1 MVRLLGLSL
10 RDSDESP
17 REITITSQINRAS
30 ESGENGWLIRFFDSA
45 FFCEWIAVSYL
56 YKHDHPGVRDYLC
69 NRMYTL
75 PLPGIESYLFQVCY
89 LMVHKPSPSLDKF
102 VIDICSKSLKI
113 ALKVHWFLMAEIEDS
128 DDNEGISRIQE
139 KCQLAAT
146 LMGEW
151 PPLIRPL
158 TVTSSS
164 PGSKNQVLNKLL
176 SSKQRLLSLTSS
188 PPTQKSLSLS
198 LSFSPSS
205 GGNLQED
212 GTHLSSED
220 NNILK
225 KFIPS
230 PKVRDALLFR
240 KSAEKD
246 EDESEKDGFFRR
258 LLRDSSRG
266 EDEGGSRVRDVLLF
280 RKSSEKD
287 DDDSEKDGFFKRL
300 LRDSRGE
307 DEDLTSSSEGFFKRF
322 FRDSKSDTEDKSVS
336 KSVEDDEKEGF
347 FRKLFKDKFEDKKDG
362 SERKEDEDMVNSEE
376 KSSKSV
382 EDDEKEG
389 FFRKLFKDK
398 EKKDEDMV
406 NSEEKSSRSVDD
418 DEKEGF
424 FRKLFKDKFEDKKD
438 EDTANSEAKSSK
450 SVDDDEKEGFFR
462 KFFKDKFD
470 DKKDAHDKTDEGS
483 ANAEEEE
490 PSDFS
495 LFRRVFRVHPED
507 SKSTAANE
515 NNNVGSLSE
524 SSPGTENFFRK
535 LFRDRDRSVEDSEL
549 FGSKKHKEKCPGSPK
564 QRSDKSNAKPPLPN
578 NSASHYRKGAYHES
592 LDFVHSLCETS
603 YGLVDIFPIEDRKS
617 ALRESLT
624 DMNMHVAEAQNSG
637 GVCFPMG
644 KGMYRVLHIPE
655 DEAVLLNSREKAP
668 YLICVEVLKSEVPS
682 NTKDTSGSQKLSR
695 AGIPLANGDALLP
708 KPPPWAYPLWTAQE
722 AYRNSNDRM
731 SSSTAQAIDQAMA
744 HKSDAKTKFVNVSL
758 AVEKQ
763 SPIQLQSIEHSGIH
777 CASLQCT
784 SASVSILSSSSQCDG
799 SVTHTSRAAHN
810 SDLEWVRVV
819 LTADPGVRMEDIEDQ
834 GPPRRKEHRRVPST
848 VAIEAVKAAAAKGEA
863 PAGLPLKGAGQDST
877 DAQPRFNGSSL
888 KASDALSGELWEVK
902 KERIRR
908 ASVHGNSPG
917 WDLRS
922 VIVKSGDDCRQEHLA
937 VQLISHFYDIFQEA
951 GLPLW
956 LRPYE
961 VLVTSSYTALIET
974 IPDTASLHSIKSRYP
989 DIMSLREFFI
999 AKYEENSP
1007 SFKLAQRNFV
1017 ESMAGYSLVCY
1028 LLQVKDRHNGNLLL
1042 DEEGHII
1049 HIDFGFMLSNS
1060 PGGVNF
1066 ESAPFK
1072 LTREF
1077 LEVLC
1082 IQGFLTCRKH
1092 AERIIL
1098 LVEMLQDSGFPCFKG
1113 GPRTIQ
1119 NLRKRY
1125 HLSLT
1130 EEQCVSLVLS
1140 LISSSLDAWRTRQ
1153 YDYYQRVLN
1162 GIL

>member
-212 GTHLSSED
+212 GTHLSSEE

-450 SVDDDEKEGFFR
+450 SFDDDEKEGFFR

-549 FGSKKHKEKCPGSPK
+549 FGSKKHKEV
-564 QRSDKSNAKPPLPN
+564 
-578 NSASHYRKGAYHES
+578 S
-592 LDFVHSLCETS
+592 LE
-603 YGLVDIFPIEDRKS
+603 LVLF
-617 ALRESLT
+617 L
-624 DMNMHVAEAQNSG
+624 
-637 GVCFPMG
+637 
-644 KGMYRVLHIPE
+644 
-655 DEAVLLNSREKAP
+655 
-668 YLICVEVLKSEVPS
+668 LICKHGLHLP
-682 NTKDTSGSQKLSR
+682 
-695 AGIPLANGDALLP
+695 ALFSFQIMF
-708 KPPPWAYPLWTAQE
+708 WHQNRRY
-722 AYRNSNDRM
+722 
-731 SSSTAQAIDQAMA
+731 
-744 HKSDAKTKFVNVSL
+744 VSL
-758 AVEKQ
+758 
-763 SPIQLQSIEHSGIH
+763 
-777 CASLQCT
+777 
-784 SASVSILSSSSQCDG
+784 
-799 SVTHTSRAAHN
+799 
-810 SDLEWVRVV
+810 
-819 LTADPGVRMEDIEDQ
+819 
-834 GPPRRKEHRRVPST
+834 
-848 VAIEAVKAAAAKGEA
+848 
-863 PAGLPLKGAGQDST
+863 
-877 DAQPRFNGSSL
+877 
-888 KASDALSGELWEVK
+888 
-902 KERIRR
+902 
-908 ASVHGNSPG
+908 
-917 WDLRS
+917 
-922 VIVKSGDDCRQEHLA
+922 
-937 VQLISHFYDIFQEA
+937 
-951 GLPLW
+951 
-956 LRPYE
+956 
-961 VLVTSSYTALIET
+961 
-974 IPDTASLHSIKSRYP
+974 
-989 DIMSLREFFI
+989 
-999 AKYEENSP
+999 
-1007 SFKLAQRNFV
+1007 
-1017 ESMAGYSLVCY
+1017 
-1028 LLQVKDRHNGNLLL
+1028 
-1042 DEEGHII
+1042 
-1049 HIDFGFMLSNS
+1049 FGFIRFCSCTMLS
-1060 PGGVNF
+1060 
-1066 ESAPFK
+1066 
-1072 LTREF
+1072 
-1077 LEVLC
+1077 
-1082 IQGFLTCRKH
+1082 KH
-1092 AERIIL
+1092 LMI
-1098 LVEMLQDSGFPCFKG
+1098 DTP
-1113 GPRTIQ
+1113 
-1119 NLRKRY
+1119 
-1125 HLSLT
+1125 
-1130 EEQCVSLVLS
+1130 
-1140 LISSSLDAWRTRQ
+1140 
-1153 YDYYQRVLN
+1153 
-1162 GIL
+1162 

>member
-1 MVRLLGLSL
+1 MVRLLGLV
-10 RDSDESP
+10 RGESDESP
-17 REITITSQINRAS
+17 REITSRTLLAS
-30 ESGENGWLIRFFDSA
+30 DSSENGWLIRFFDSS

-75 PLPGIESYLFQVCY
+75 PLLGIEGYLFQICY
-89 LMVHKPSPSLDKF
+89 MSIHKPSPSLDKF
-102 VIDICSKSLKI
+102 VIDMCSKSLKI
-113 ALKVHWFLMAEIEDS
+113 ALKVHWFLMAEVEDT

-139 KCQLAAT
+139 KCQIAAT

-151 PPLIRPL
+151 PPLVR
-158 TVTSSS
+158 SNNAGSS
-164 PGSKNQVLNKLL
+164 PGSKNQVLNKIL

-188 PPTQKSLSLS
+188 PPTQRS

-205 GGNLQED
+205 GNSLQED
-212 GTHLSSED
+212 ASQLTPEE
-220 NNILK
+220 NKIFK
-225 KFIPS
+225 KFIPG

-240 KSAEKD
+240 KSVDKE
-246 EDESEKDGFFRR
+246 EEE
-258 LLRDSSRG
+258 
-266 EDEGGSRVRDVLLF
+266 
-280 RKSSEKD
+280 
-287 DDDSEKDGFFKRL
+287 SEKDGFFKRL

-307 DEDLTSSSEGFFKRF
+307 DEELMSSSEGFFKRLLRDSKTEDEELTSSSEGFFKRL
-322 FRDSKSDTEDKSVS
+322 FRDSKSDSDDKSVA
-336 KSVEDDEKEGF
+336 KSLEDDEKEGF
-347 FRKLFKDKFEDKKDG
+347 FKKFFKEKFDDKKDG
-362 SERKEDEDMVNSEE
+362 KDRNEDGEMVNSEE
-376 KSSKSV
+376 KSLKSP
-382 EDDEKEG
+382 E
-389 FFRKLFKDK
+389 
-398 EKKDEDMV
+398 
-406 NSEEKSSRSVDD
+406 
-418 DEKEGF
+418 
-424 FRKLFKDKFEDKKD
+424 
-438 EDTANSEAKSSK
+438 
-450 SVDDDEKEGFFR
+450 DDEKEGFFR
-462 KFFKDKFD
+462 KFFKEKFE
-470 DKKDAHDKTDEGS
+470 DKKDGNDRIDEGNT
-483 ANAEEEE
+483 NAEDEE

-495 LFRRVFRVHPED
+495 LFRRLFRVHPED
-507 SKSTAANE
+507 AKNTSANE
-515 NNNVGSLSE
+515 HSNNGGLFE

-549 FGSKKHKEKCPGSPK
+549 FGSKKHNEQKRPGSPK
-564 QRSDKSNAKPPLPN
+564 QNEKSNAKPPLPIN
-578 NSASHYRKGAYHES
+578 TASQFRKGAYHES
-592 LDFVHSLCETS
+592 LDFVHVLCETS
-603 YGLVDIFPIEDRKS
+603 YGLVDIFPVEDRKI
-617 ALRESLT
+617 ALRESL
-624 DMNMHVAEAQNSG
+624 AEINLRIAEVQNSG
-637 GVCFPMG
+637 GICFPMG
-644 KGMYRVLHIPE
+644 KGMYRVVHIPE

-668 YLICVEVLKSEVPS
+668 YLICVEVLKSEQPS
-682 NTKDTSGSQKLSR
+682 TTKDASGAQKLSR
-695 AGIPLANGDALLP
+695 GGIPLANSDAFLP

-722 AYRNSNDRM
+722 AYRNSTDRM
-731 SSSTAQAIDQAMA
+731 SMSTAQAIDQAMT
-744 HKSDAKTKFVNVSL
+744 HKPDTKLKFVNVSL
-758 AVEKQ
+758 SVEKQ
-763 SPIQLQSIEHSGIH
+763 MRSQSKDPEVSDSQSDIICSSMRPAAVPDTSNGSQDGVIH
-777 CASLQCT
+777 A
-784 SASVSILSSSSQCDG
+784 
-799 SVTHTSRAAHN
+799 SRAAVC
-810 SDLEWVRVV
+810 SDLEWVRIV

-834 GPPRRKEHRRVPST
+834 GQPRRKEHRRVPST
-848 VAIEAVKAAAAKGEA
+848 VAIEEVKAAAAKGEA
-863 PAGLPLKGAGQDST
+863 PPGLPLKGAGQDSS
-877 DAQPRFNGSSL
+877 DAQPRANGGTP

-902 KERIRR
+902 KERIQK
-908 ASVHGNSPG
+908 ASVYGKLPG

-937 VQLISHFYDIFQEA
+937 VQLIYHFYDIFQEA

-989 DIMSLREFFI
+989 NVSSLRDFFV

-1028 LLQVKDRHNGNLLL
+1028 LLQVKDRHNGNLLM

-1072 LTREF
+1072 LTREL
-1077 LEVLC
+1077 LEVMDSDAEGVPSEFFDYFKVLC

-1119 NLRKRY
+1119 NLRKRF